1 MKKEKIYIII
11 IITITLAL
19 LIAIIS
25 VFLFTKDNKISK
37 EVATN
42 IALDYANINKKDA
55 SNIKFEK
62 DGSIYE
68 IEFNDKN
75 YKYEIE
81 VDSQT
86 GNVIKYEKDIISKSP
101 ISNNNNNNVISE
113 EEAKKIAT
121 DYLNIKIE
129 NVSFTKN
136 KLDYDDGTLIYE
148 LEFYYNDTDYE
159 FNINA
164 YTKEIINVSIDSNDY
179 STNNSDNY
187 IGLEKAKE
195 LVKNHSKKDN
205 IFFVKAKFDFD
216 NKTPIYELEF
226 YDDNKKY
233 EYEINANSGNI
244 IKYEI
249 SNID

>member
-1 MKKEKIYIII
+1 MKKKKIYIII
-11 IITITLAL
+11 ITIITAIL
-19 LIAIIS
+19 LAIIS
-25 VFLFTKDNKISK
+25 VFLFTKDNKFSK
-37 EVATN
+37 EVAIN

-55 SNIKFEK
+55 SNIKYEK
-62 DGSIYE
+62 DGNIYE

-81 VDSQT
+81 IDSKT

-101 ISNNNNNNVISE
+101 ISNNNNVISE

-121 DYLNIKIE
+121 DYLNINVE
-129 NVSFTKN
+129 GVSFTKN
-136 KLDYDDGTLIYE
+136 KLDYDDGILIYE
-148 LEFYYNDTDYE
+148 LEFYDNDIEYE

-179 STNNSDNY
+179 NTNSSNNY

-195 LVKNHSKKDN
+195 LVKHHSKKNN
-205 IFFVKAKFDFD
+205 IFFVKAEFDFD

-226 YDDNKKY
+226 YDNNKKY
-233 EYEINANSGNI
+233 EYEINANSGSI

-249 SNID
+249 SNAD

>member
-1 MKKEKIYIII
+1 MKKKKIYIII
-11 IITITLAL
+11 ITIIAAIL
-19 LIAIIS
+19 LAIIT
-25 VFLFTKDNKISK
+25 VFLFTKDNKINK
-37 EVATN
+37 DVAID
-42 IALDYANINKKDA
+42 IALDYANINKNDV

-62 DGSIYE
+62 DDSIYE
-68 IEFNDKN
+68 LEFSDKN

-81 VDSQT
+81 VDSKT
-86 GNVIKYEKDIISKSP
+86 GNVIKFEKDIISKSP
-101 ISNNNNNNVISE
+101 ISNNNTAISE

-121 DYLNIKIE
+121 DYLNINIE

-148 LEFYYNDTDYE
+148 LEFYYNDNEYE
-159 FNINA
+159 VDINA
-164 YTKEIINVSIDSNDY
+164 YTKEIINISIDSNDY
-179 STNNSDNY
+179 DTNNNNNY

-195 LVKNHSKKDN
+195 LVENHYKKDN
-205 IFFVKAKFDFD
+205 IFFVKAEFDFD

-226 YDDNKKY
+226 YDNNKKY
-233 EYEINANSGNI
+233 EYEVNAISGNI

>member
-1 MKKEKIYIII
+1 MKKKKIYIII
-11 IITITLAL
+11 ITIAFAL
-19 LIAIIS
+19 LLAIIS

-37 EVATN
+37 DIATN
-42 IALDYANINKKDA
+42 IALDYANVNKKDT
-55 SNIKFEK
+55 SNIKVEI
-62 DGSIYE
+62 DNSIYE

-81 VDSQT
+81 VDSKT

-101 ISNNNNNNVISE
+101 ISNNNNGISE

-121 DYLNIKIE
+121 DYLNINVE
-129 NVSFTKN
+129 DVSFTKN
-136 KLDYDDGTLIYE
+136 KLDYDDGNLIYE
-148 LEFYYNDTDYE
+148 LEFYYNGNEYE
-159 FNINA
+159 FDIDA
-164 YTKEIINVSIDSNDY
+164 YNKEIINVSIDNNNYDTNTSN
-179 STNNSDNY
+179 NY

-195 LVKNHSKKDN
+195 EVKNHYKKDN
-205 IFFVKAKFDFD
+205 IFFIKAEFDFD

-226 YDDNKKY
+226 YDNNKKY
-233 EYEINANSGNI
+233 EYEVNAISGNI

>member
-81 VDSQT
+81 VDSKT
-86 GNVIKYEKDIISKSP
+86 GNVIRYEKDIISKSP
-101 ISNNNNNNVISE
+101 ISNNNNIISE
-113 EEAKKIAT
+113 EEAIKIAT

-179 STNNSDNY
+179 ITNNGDNY
-187 IGLEKAKE
+187 IGIEKAKE
-195 LVKNHSKKDN
+195 LVKSHSKKDN
-205 IFFVKAKFDFD
+205 IFFVKAEFDFD

-226 YDDNKKY
+226 YDNNKKY
-233 EYEINANSGNI
+233 EYEINASTGNI

-249 SNID
+249 TATK

>member
-1 MKKEKIYIII
+1 MKKKKIYIII
-11 IITITLAL
+11 ITIAFAL
-19 LIAIIS
+19 LLAIIS

-37 EVATN
+37 DIATN
-42 IALDYANINKKDA
+42 IALDYANVNKKDT
-55 SNIKFEK
+55 SNIKVEI
-62 DGSIYE
+62 DNYIYE

-81 VDSQT
+81 VDSKT

-101 ISNNNNNNVISE
+101 ISNNNTAISE

-121 DYLNIKIE
+121 DYLNINVE
-129 NVSFTKN
+129 DVSFTKN
-136 KLDYDDGTLIYE
+136 KLDYDDGNLIYE
-148 LEFYYNDTDYE
+148 LEFYYNGNEYE
-159 FNINA
+159 FDIDA
-164 YTKEIINVSIDSNDY
+164 YNKEIINVSIDNNNYDTNTSN
-179 STNNSDNY
+179 NY

-195 LVKNHSKKDN
+195 EVKNHYKKDN
-205 IFFVKAKFDFD
+205 IFFIKAEFDFD

-226 YDDNKKY
+226 YDNNKKY
-233 EYEINANSGNI
+233 EYEVNAISGNI

>member
-1 MKKEKIYIII
+1 MKKKKIYIII
-11 IITITLAL
+11 ITIVFAL
-19 LIAIIS
+19 LLAIIS

-37 EVATN
+37 DIATN
-42 IALDYANINKKDA
+42 IALDYANVNKKDT
-55 SNIKFEK
+55 SNIKDEI
-62 DGSIYE
+62 DNSIYE

-81 VDSQT
+81 VDSKT

-101 ISNNNNNNVISE
+101 ISNNNTAISE

-121 DYLNIKIE
+121 DYLNINVE
-129 NVSFTKN
+129 DVSFTKN
-136 KLDYDDGTLIYE
+136 KLDYDDGNLIYE
-148 LEFYYNDTDYE
+148 LEFYYNGNEYE
-159 FNINA
+159 FDIDA
-164 YTKEIINVSIDSNDY
+164 YNKEIINVSIDNNNYDTNTSN
-179 STNNSDNY
+179 NY

-195 LVKNHSKKDN
+195 EVKNHYKKDN
-205 IFFVKAKFDFD
+205 IFFIKAEFDFD

-226 YDDNKKY
+226 YDNNKKY
-233 EYEINANSGNI
+233 EYEVNAISGNI

>member
-1 MKKEKIYIII
+1 MKKKKIYIII
-11 IITITLAL
+11 ITIAFAL
-19 LIAIIS
+19 LLAIIS

-37 EVATN
+37 DIATN
-42 IALDYANINKKDA
+42 IALDYANVNKKDT
-55 SNIKFEK
+55 SNIKVEI
-62 DGSIYE
+62 DNSIYE

-81 VDSQT
+81 VDSKT

-101 ISNNNNNNVISE
+101 ISNNNTAISE

-121 DYLNIKIE
+121 DYLNINVE
-129 NVSFTKN
+129 DVSFTKN
-136 KLDYDDGTLIYE
+136 KLDYDDGNLIYE
-148 LEFYYNDTDYE
+148 LEFYYNGNEYE
-159 FNINA
+159 FDIDA
-164 YTKEIINVSIDSNDY
+164 YSKEIINVSIDNNNYDTNTSN
-179 STNNSDNY
+179 NY

-195 LVKNHSKKDN
+195 EVKNHYKKDN
-205 IFFVKAKFDFD
+205 IFFIKAEFDFD

-226 YDDNKKY
+226 YDNNKKY
-233 EYEINANSGNI
+233 EYEVNAISGNI

>member
-1 MKKEKIYIII
+1 MKKKKIYIII
-11 IITITLAL
+11 ITIAFAL
-19 LIAIIS
+19 LLAIIS

-37 EVATN
+37 DIATN
-42 IALDYANINKKDA
+42 IALDYANVNKKDT
-55 SNIKFEK
+55 SNIKVEI
-62 DGSIYE
+62 DNSIYE

-81 VDSQT
+81 VDSKT

-101 ISNNNNNNVISE
+101 ISNNNTAISE

-121 DYLNIKIE
+121 DYLNINVE
-129 NVSFTKN
+129 DVSFTKN
-136 KLDYDDGTLIYE
+136 KLDYDDGNLIYE
-148 LEFYYNDTDYE
+148 LEFYYSGNEYE
-159 FNINA
+159 FDIDA
-164 YTKEIINVSIDSNDY
+164 YSKEIINVSIDNNNYDTNTSN
-179 STNNSDNY
+179 NY

-195 LVKNHSKKDN
+195 EVKNHYKKDN
-205 IFFVKAKFDFD
+205 IFFIKAEFDFD

-226 YDDNKKY
+226 YDNNKKY
-233 EYEINANSGNI
+233 EYEVNAISGNI

>member
-1 MKKEKIYIII
+1 MKKKKIYIII
-11 IITITLAL
+11 ITIITALLLVFITIL
-19 LIAIIS
+19 
-25 VFLFTKDNKISK
+25 FFTKDNKINK
-37 EVATN
+37 EIATN
-42 IALDYANINKKDA
+42 IAFDYANINKNDA

-68 IEFNDKN
+68 IEFSDKN

-81 VDSQT
+81 IDSKT
-86 GNVIKYEKDIISKSP
+86 GNVIKFEKDIINKSH
-101 ISNNNNNNVISE
+101 ISNNNTAISE

-121 DYLNIKIE
+121 DYLNVNIE
-129 NVSFTKN
+129 DVSFTKN

-148 LEFYYNDTDYE
+148 LEFYYNDNEYE
-159 FNINA
+159 IDVNA
-164 YTKEIINVSIDSNDY
+164 YTKEIINISIDSNDY
-179 STNNSDNY
+179 DTNNSNDY

-205 IFFVKAKFDFD
+205 IFFVKAEFDFD

-226 YDDNKKY
+226 YDNNKKY
-233 EYEINANSGNI
+233 EYEVNAISGNI

-249 SNID
+249 NNID

>member
-1 MKKEKIYIII
+1 MKKKKIYIII
-11 IITITLAL
+11 ITIITAIL
-19 LIAIIS
+19 LAIIS

-55 SNIKFEK
+55 SYIKLEK
-62 DGSIYE
+62 DDNIYE

-121 DYLNIKIE
+121 DYLNINVE
-129 NVSFTKN
+129 DVSFTKN

-148 LEFYYNDTDYE
+148 LEFYYNNNEYE
-159 FNINA
+159 FDINA

-195 LVKNHSKKDN
+195 LVKSHSKKDN
-205 IFFVKAKFDFD
+205 IFFVKAEFDFD

-226 YDDNKKY
+226 YDNNKKY
-233 EYEINANSGNI
+233 EYEINASTGNI

-249 SNID
+249 TATK

>member
-1 MKKEKIYIII
+1 MKKEKIYMII
-11 IITITLAL
+11 IITITIAL

-42 IALDYANINKKDA
+42 IALDYANIDKKDA
-55 SNIKFEK
+55 SYIKLEK
-62 DGSIYE
+62 GDNIYE

-81 VDSQT
+81 VDSKT
-86 GNVIKYEKDIISKSP
+86 GNVIRYEKDIISKSP
-101 ISNNNNNNVISE
+101 ISNNNNIISE
-113 EEAKKIAT
+113 EEAIKIAT

-187 IGLEKAKE
+187 IELEKAKE

-205 IFFVKAKFDFD
+205 IFFVKAEFDFD

-226 YDDNKKY
+226 YDNNKKY
-233 EYEINANSGNI
+233 EYEVNASTGNI

>member
-1 MKKEKIYIII
+1 MKKKKIYIII
-11 IITITLAL
+11 ITIAFAL
-19 LIAIIS
+19 LLAIIS

-37 EVATN
+37 DIATN
-42 IALDYANINKKDA
+42 IALDYANVNKKDT
-55 SNIKFEK
+55 SNIKVEI
-62 DGSIYE
+62 DNSIYE

-81 VDSQT
+81 VDSKT

-101 ISNNNNNNVISE
+101 ISNNNTAISE

-121 DYLNIKIE
+121 DYLNINVE
-129 NVSFTKN
+129 DVSFTKN
-136 KLDYDDGTLIYE
+136 KLDYDDGNLIYE
-148 LEFYYNDTDYE
+148 LEFYYNGNEYE
-159 FNINA
+159 FDIDA
-164 YTKEIINVSIDSNDY
+164 YNKEIINVSIDNNNYDTNTSN
-179 STNNSDNY
+179 NY

-195 LVKNHSKKDN
+195 EVKNHYKKDN
-205 IFFVKAKFDFD
+205 IFFIKAEFDFD

-226 YDDNKKY
+226 YDNNKKY
-233 EYEINANSGNI
+233 EYEVNAISGNI

>member
-1 MKKEKIYIII
+1 MKKKKIYIII
-11 IITITLAL
+11 ITIVFAL
-19 LIAIIS
+19 LLAIIS

-37 EVATN
+37 DIATN
-42 IALDYANINKKDA
+42 IALDYANVNKKDT
-55 SNIKFEK
+55 SNIKVEI
-62 DGSIYE
+62 DNSIYE

-81 VDSQT
+81 VDSKT

-101 ISNNNNNNVISE
+101 ISNNNTAISE

-121 DYLNIKIE
+121 DYLNINVE
-129 NVSFTKN
+129 DVSFTKN
-136 KLDYDDGTLIYE
+136 KLDYDDGNLIYE
-148 LEFYYNDTDYE
+148 LEFYYNGNEYE
-159 FNINA
+159 FDIDA
-164 YTKEIINVSIDSNDY
+164 YNKEIINVSIDNNNYDTNTSN
-179 STNNSDNY
+179 NY

-195 LVKNHSKKDN
+195 EVKNHYKKDN
-205 IFFVKAKFDFD
+205 IFFIKAEFDFD

-226 YDDNKKY
+226 YDNNKKY
-233 EYEINANSGNI
+233 EYEVNAISGNI

>member
-1 MKKEKIYIII
+1 MKKKKIYIII
-11 IITITLAL
+11 ITIAFAL
-19 LIAIIS
+19 LLAIIS

-37 EVATN
+37 DIATN
-42 IALDYANINKKDA
+42 IALDYANVNKKDT
-55 SNIKFEK
+55 SNIKVEI
-62 DGSIYE
+62 DNSIYE

-81 VDSQT
+81 VDSKT

-101 ISNNNNNNVISE
+101 ISNNNTVISE

-121 DYLNIKIE
+121 DYLNINVE
-129 NVSFTKN
+129 DVSFTKN
-136 KLDYDDGTLIYE
+136 KLDYDDGNLIYE
-148 LEFYYNDTDYE
+148 LEFYYNGNEYE
-159 FNINA
+159 FDIDA
-164 YTKEIINVSIDSNDY
+164 YNKEIINVSIDNNNYDTNTSN
-179 STNNSDNY
+179 NY

-195 LVKNHSKKDN
+195 EVKNHYKKDN
-205 IFFVKAKFDFD
+205 IFFIKAEFDFD

-226 YDDNKKY
+226 YDNNKKY
-233 EYEINANSGNI
+233 EYEVNAISGNI

>member
-1 MKKEKIYIII
+1 MKKKKIYIII
-11 IITITLAL
+11 ITIAFAL
-19 LIAIIS
+19 LLAIIS

-37 EVATN
+37 DIATN
-42 IALDYANINKKDA
+42 IALDYANVNKKDT
-55 SNIKFEK
+55 SNIKVEI
-62 DGSIYE
+62 DNSIYE

-121 DYLNIKIE
+121 DYLNINVE
-129 NVSFTKN
+129 DVSFTKN
-136 KLDYDDGTLIYE
+136 KLDYDDGNLIYE
-148 LEFYYNDTDYE
+148 LEFYYNGNEYE
-159 FNINA
+159 FDIDA
-164 YTKEIINVSIDSNDY
+164 YNKEIINVSIDNNNYDTNTSN
-179 STNNSDNY
+179 NY

-195 LVKNHSKKDN
+195 EVKNHYKKDN
-205 IFFVKAKFDFD
+205 IFFIKAEFDFD

-226 YDDNKKY
+226 YDNNKKY
-233 EYEINANSGNI
+233 EYEVNAISGNI